1 MDHDPYIDSLQLIL
15 RRPEFMQ
22 TLGCAY
28 TLEVGEFDNGE
39 LARELE
45 WGDIGELEGLA

>member
-1 MDHDPYIDSLQLIL
+1 MNHNPYIDSLKLVL
-15 RRPEFMQ
+15 RRPEFME
-22 TLGCAY
+22 TFWSADP
-28 TLEVGEFDNGE
+28 LEIGEFDNGE